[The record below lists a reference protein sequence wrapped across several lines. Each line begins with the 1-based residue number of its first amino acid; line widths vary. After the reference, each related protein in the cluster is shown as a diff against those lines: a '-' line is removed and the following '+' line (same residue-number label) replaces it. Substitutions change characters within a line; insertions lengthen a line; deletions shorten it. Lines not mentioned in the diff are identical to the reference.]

1 METQIE
7 TLSRLSSGRR
17 LSFCPGH
24 LLRDLA
30 RALRLGGEV
39 IAPTDLGAASARL
52 LTVQCHRDLYYTP
65 FPFVPLMESSSLSI
79 IIHIQSYHQFTYQR
93 GIAPSS
99 VDCNFI

>member
-1 METQIE
+1 MLLTV
-7 TLSRLSSGRR
+7 SSVNIW
-17 LSFCPGH
+17 SAPNAF

-65 FPFVPLMESSSLSI
+65 FPFVPLRESSSLSI
-79 IIHIQSYHQFTYQR
+79 MIHIQSYH
-93 GIAPSS
+93 
-99 VDCNFI
+99 